1 MTPHSE
7 EEHMRN
13 GALSRV
19 KRVALIAMLAVP
31 FTGLAQTQSQEHR
44 KKHKHY
50 TLVDLGTLGGPNSF
64 LNGGSVLI
72 NPSGAVVATAD
83 TSVYDPGCDCYIDH
97 AVEWHKGV
105 LTDLG
110 TLPGGANSLGNSINS
125 RGAVSGWSENGL
137 IDPVSGLPAIVA
149 TIWSHGQVRDLGT
162 LGGSFSGAIGV
173 NDRGQAAGFAGNT
186 ILDLDGFSTLLF
198 LGASIPTT
206 QWHAALWQRDGTIE
220 DLGTLGGPASFAIFV
235 NEHGQVAGLS
245 YTDSVPNP
253 ETGMP
258 TVAPFIWENGQM
270 TNLGSFGGPCA
281 ETAGL
286 NSRGQVAG
294 TSCTET
300 WAHAYR
306 WYRGTMQDLGTLGGT
321 FSRADGLNDNGEVI
335 GQSSLAGDQT
345 FDGYLWRNAVM
356 TDLGS
361 MAGDC
366 GSNAISINAKSQI
379 VGESFSCDGDAN
391 HPYIWENGDPMV
403 DLNTLVVPGSEILVH
418 EPLFISD
425 QGEIVGSG
433 DLPNGDQ
440 HAVLLIPKK
449 SDGDADGDDDAFA
462 VSQNDVA
469 PAPRSATAVT
479 RPAPTSG
486 RVAELRARLANR
498 FRFGLRPQKKAN

>member
-1 MTPHSE
+1 
-7 EEHMRN
+7 MRH
-13 GALSRV
+13 GRPSWITGTVL
-19 KRVALIAMLAVP
+19 LASLTVP

-110 TLPGGANSLGNSINS
+110 TLPGGTNSLGNSINS
-125 RGAVSGWSENGL
+125 RGTVSGWSENGL
-137 IDPVSGLPAIVA
+137 IDPVSGFPAVVA
-149 TIWSHGQVRDLGT
+149 TTWNHGQIKDLGT

-186 ILDLDGFSTLLF
+186 TPDPDGFSTLLF
-198 LGASIPTT
+198 GLGAIPTT

-220 DLGTLGGPASFAIFV
+220 DLGTLGGPASFAIYV

-281 ETAGL
+281 ETVGL
-286 NSRGQVAG
+286 NNRGQVAG
-294 TSCTET
+294 TSCTGA

-321 FSRADGLNDNGEVI
+321 FSRADGLNDKGEVV
-335 GQSSLAGDQT
+335 GVSSTAGDQT
-345 FDGYLWRNAVM
+345 FDGYLWRNGVM

-361 MAGDC
+361 IGGC
-366 GSNAISINAKSQI
+366 GSNAISINSKSQV
-379 VGESFSCDGDAN
+379 VGESFQCEGDTTH
-391 HPYIWENGDPMV
+391 HPYIWENGGPMV
-403 DLNTLVVPGSEILVH
+403 DLNTLVVPSSELLVH
-418 EPLFISD
+418 EPLFISG
-425 QGEIVGSG
+425 QGEIVCSG
-433 DLPNGDQ
+433 DLPNGAQ
-440 HAVLLIPKK
+440 HAVLLIPK
-449 SDGDADGDDDAFA
+449 DDDVDDEADGAPTA
-462 VSQNDVA
+462 TQSEAAPVA
-469 PAPRSATAVT
+469 PKTASAAHATLTPGAM
-479 RPAPTSG
+479 
-486 RVAELRARLANR
+486 AELRARLAPR
-498 FRFGLRPQKKAN
+498 HRGFGLSLPKRAN